1 LNLAAIDIGSNAV
14 RLLLCNV
21 LDTGTETIIKK
32 SELLRVPLRLG
43 NDSFNKGYITANK
56 IEKLSDTLKAFK
68 LLMSV
73 NDVVDF
79 RICATSALR
88 DAKNNDEVVKYIKK
102 KSRLK
107 IEIIDGKTEA
117 KTIVSNKI
125 TETMD
130 HRKSY
135 LYIDVGGGSTELTL
149 FVKNKPQASKSLNI
163 GTLRI
168 LNDTVKKSEW
178 DNLHKWLDKYCSN
191 LKSLIGIGSGGN
203 INKIY
208 KMARLKNGENLS
220 DKKLNEMHNYLKA
233 MSLGDRIQIL
243 GLKPDRADVIV
254 PATEIFLFILNKT
267 SIKEIYIPQFGLSDG
282 IVHELYQKNKKKYK
296 ALKII

>member
-1 LNLAAIDIGSNAV
+1 MNLAAVDIGSNAV

-21 LDTGTETIIKK
+21 VKSNGGHAIKK

-43 NDSFNKGYITANK
+43 NDSFSKGHLTPTTIS
-56 IEKLSDTLKAFK
+56 KLHDTLTAFK
-68 LLMSV
+68 LLMKV
-73 NDVVDF
+73 NEVVDY

-88 DAKNNDEVVKYIKK
+88 DATNNKEIVKKIKK
-102 KSRLK
+102 DVGLQ

-117 KTIVSNKI
+117 KTIVSNRI
-125 TETMD
+125 AESMD

-149 FVKNKPQASKSLNI
+149 FSKNKPVASKSLNI

-168 LNDTVKKSEW
+168 LYETDTKEEW
-178 DNLHKWLDKYCSN
+178 EKLDQWLNKHCSKLN
-191 LKSLIGIGSGGN
+191 SLTAIGSGGN

-208 KMARLKNGENLS
+208 KMSRLKSGELLS
-220 DKKLNEMHNYLKA
+220 VRKLKEMHNHLKELTL
-233 MSLGDRIQIL
+233 SERIQIF

-254 PATEIFLFILNKT
+254 PASKIFLTITNKT
-267 SIKEIYIPQFGLSDG
+267 GIKQIFVPQFGLSDG
-282 IVHELYQKNKKKYK
+282 IVHELYEKNKKKYK
-296 ALKII
+296 ALIK

>member
-1 LNLAAIDIGSNAV
+1 MNLAAVDIGSNAV

-21 LDTGTETIIKK
+21 IRDNGNYAIKK

-43 NDSFNKGYITANK
+43 TDSFSKGHITPTKTNKLK
-56 IEKLSDTLKAFK
+56 DTLTAFK
-68 LLMSV
+68 LLMNV

-88 DAKNNDEVVKYIKK
+88 DATNNKEVVEQIKK
-102 KSRLK
+102 EVGVN

-117 KTIVSNKI
+117 KTIVSNRI
-125 TETMD
+125 AESMD

-149 FVKNKPQASKSLNI
+149 FTKNKPVASKSLNI
-163 GTLRI
+163 GTIRI
-168 LNDTVKKSEW
+168 LYEKDTKEEW
-178 DNLHKWLDKYCSN
+178 EKLDAWLDKHCAHLSN
-191 LKSLIGIGSGGN
+191 LTAIGSGGN

-208 KMARLKNGENLS
+208 KMSRLKTGELLGV
-220 DKKLNEMHNYLKA
+220 KKLKEMHH
-233 MSLGDRIQIL
+233 SLEKMTLIERIQKL

-254 PATEIFLFILNKT
+254 PAGKIFITITEKTDIKQIFV
-267 SIKEIYIPQFGLSDG
+267 PQFGLSDG
-282 IVHELYQKNKKKYK
+282 IVHELYEKNKEKYK
-296 ALKII
+296 ALIK